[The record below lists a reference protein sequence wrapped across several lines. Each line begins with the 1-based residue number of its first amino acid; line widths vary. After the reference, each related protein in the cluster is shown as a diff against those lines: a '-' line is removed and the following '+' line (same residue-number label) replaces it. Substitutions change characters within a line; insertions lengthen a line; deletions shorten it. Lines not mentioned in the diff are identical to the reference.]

1 MTQPTSGQANRKLT
15 VKLLLAVVLMF
26 GFGFALVPLYDVMC
40 KQLGINGKTNEVAA
54 IQPKGMQ
61 IDESRTIRVEF
72 MAHISHNM
80 PWTFAPKVTHIDVHP
95 GQVIQ
100 TAYLAD
106 NLSGS
111 DLVGQAVPS
120 VSPGQGATYFNK
132 IECFCFSQQPLM
144 AKAHAEMPL
153 IFYIEPDI
161 PDTIHTLTL
170 SYTLYNITDKAEP
183 QPALANAG
191 IAVSQGA
198 TQ

>member
-15 VKLLLAVVLMF
+15 FKLLLAVVLMF

-80 PWTFAPKVTHIDVHP
+80 PWTFTPKVTHIDVHP

-100 TAYLAD
+100 TAYLTN

-191 IAVSQGA
+191 VSVSQGA

>member
-15 VKLLLAVVLMF
+15 FKLLLAVVLMF

-80 PWTFAPKVTHIDVHP
+80 PWTFTPKVTHIDVHP

-100 TAYLAD
+100 TAYLAG